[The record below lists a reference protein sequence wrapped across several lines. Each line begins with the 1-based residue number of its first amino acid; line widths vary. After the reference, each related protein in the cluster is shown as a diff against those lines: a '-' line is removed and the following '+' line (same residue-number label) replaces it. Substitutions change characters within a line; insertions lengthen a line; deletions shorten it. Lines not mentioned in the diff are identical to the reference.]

1 MSAGILTRSLL
12 QRDQTLFLSFIQGSA
27 GQRDSQIRWQK
38 KVIKKYKKP
47 EKDQRLKT
55 DI

>member
-12 QRDQTLFLSFIQGSA
+12 QRDQTLFLSFIQGSS
-27 GQRDSQIRWQK
+27 GQRFTDKMAEKSNQ
-38 KVIKKYKKP
+38 KYKKP